1 MQRTHISNIALAI
14 VQQISILQHGNTL
27 FEWLQHSIE
36 ASLKIES
43 KPHNSQTF
51 NVLLLLENNI
61 SLENTKFCGA
71 KLLSQLQRCC
81 SNLKMV
87 NQAQKHESPAN
98 KMSHLQQPH
107 SYQTS
112 IHRSVWIA
120 RTQKVRRISW
130 IALL

>member
-43 KPHNSQTF
+43 KLHNSPTF
-51 NVLLLLENNI
+51 NVLLLLENNV
-61 SLENTKFCGA
+61 SPENTKFCGA
-71 KLLSQLQRCC
+71 KLLSQLRRCC
-81 SNLKMV
+81 SNLKIV
-87 NQAQKHESPAN
+87 NQARKHESPAN
-98 KMSHLQQPH
+98 KISRLQQPRSH
-107 SYQTS
+107 QTL
-112 IHRSVWIA
+112 IHRSIWIA

-130 IALL
+130 IVSL